1 MPAHRLVSLASLGV
15 MMVMA
20 ACAGPVDPPA
30 AFVQPTVISPK
41 PQTPTSAVEKPA
53 ATPPVTQAPTKALPA
68 TATVVA
74 STPTAVPELSDQ
86 TPAEVEI
93 ADGLTENQRQL
104 LAEYPPQGAAP
115 ELRNEQW
122 LNSEPLRLASLR
134 GKVVLLDM
142 WTFG

>member
-1 MPAHRLVSLASLGV
+1 MPGHRLAALAALGV

-30 AFVQPTVISPK
+30 AFVQPTVSSPE
-41 PQTPTSAVEKPA
+41 PQTATSTVERPA
-53 ATPPVTQAPTKALPA
+53 ATPPVRQTQTEVQPA

-74 STPTAVPELSDQ
+74 STPTAFPELPVQ

-93 ADGLTENQRQL
+93 TDGLTKNQRQL
-104 LAEYPPQGAAP
+104 LAEYPPLGAAP

-122 LNSEPLRLASLR
+122 LNSEPLRLAGLR

>member
-1 MPAHRLVSLASLGV
+1 MPAHQLATLAAFGV

-30 AFVQPTVISPK
+30 AFVQPTVISPE
-41 PQTPTSAVEKPA
+41 PQT
-53 ATPPVTQAPTKALPA
+53 ATRRLRSRMQHLRSNRLQPKHSQRQH
-68 TATVVA
+68 VVA
-74 STPTAVPELSDQ
+74 STPTAIPELPAQ

-93 ADGLTENQRQL
+93 TDGLTEKQRQL
-104 LAEYPPQGAAP
+104 LAEYPPLGAAP

-122 LNSEPLRLASLR
+122 LNSEPLRLAGLR

>member
-1 MPAHRLVSLASLGV
+1 MPAHQLATLAALSM

-20 ACAGPVDPPA
+20 ACAGPIDQPA
-30 AFVQPTVISPK
+30 AFVQPTVISLE
-41 PQTPTSAVEKPA
+41 PQTPTAAVEKPIA
-53 ATPPVTQAPTKALPA
+53 PPLVRQAPTKAQPA
-68 TATVVA
+68 TATAVS
-74 STPTAVPELSDQ
+74 STPTAVPELPAP
-86 TPAEVEI
+86 TPKVVEDT
-93 ADGLTENQRQL
+93 DGLTEDQRLL

-122 LNSEPLRLASLR
+122 LNSEPLRLAGLR

>member
-1 MPAHRLVSLASLGV
+1 MPAHRLTTWAALGV

-20 ACAGPVDPPA
+20 ACAGPVDQPA
-30 AFVQPTVISPK
+30 AFGQPTVISPQ
-41 PQTPTSAVEKPA
+41 PQTPTAAIQKPT
-53 ATPPVTQAPTKALPA
+53 ATPPVTLAPTKTLPA
-68 TATVVA
+68 TATVIA
-74 STPTAVPELSDQ
+74 STPTAIPELPAQ
-86 TPAEVEI
+86 TPTEVGI
-93 ADGLTENQRQL
+93 ADGLTENQRQV

-122 LNSEPLRLASLR
+122 LNSEPLRLAGLR

>member
-1 MPAHRLVSLASLGV
+1 MPAHRLATLTALGV

-20 ACAGPVDPPA
+20 ACARPVDQPA
-30 AFVQPTVISPK
+30 AFVQPTVTSPQ
-41 PQTPTSAVEKPA
+41 PQTPTTAVQKSA
-53 ATPPVTQAPTKALPA
+53 ATPPVTQTPTKALPA

-74 STPTAVPELSDQ
+74 PTPTSVPELPAQ
-86 TPAEVEI
+86 TPTEI
-93 ADGLTENQRQL
+93 VVADGLTENQRQVL
-104 LAEYPPQGAAP
+104 VEYPPQGAAP

-122 LNSEPLRLASLR
+122 LNSEPLRLAGLR

>member
-1 MPAHRLVSLASLGV
+1 MPAHRLATLAALSV
-15 MMVMA
+15 IMVMA
-20 ACAGPVDPPA
+20 ACAGPVDQPA
-30 AFVQPTVISPK
+30 AFVQPAVISPQ
-41 PQTPTSAVEKPA
+41 PQTPTTAVEKPT
-53 ATPPVTQAPTKALPA
+53 ATPPVTQAPTKTLPA

-74 STPTAVPELSDQ
+74 STQTAIPELPVQ
-86 TPAEVEI
+86 TPTEVEI

-104 LAEYPPQGAAP
+104 LAEYPPLGAAP

-122 LNSEPLRLASLR
+122 LNSEPLRLAGLR

>member
-1 MPAHRLVSLASLGV
+1 MPGYRLAALASLGV

-20 ACAGPVDPPA
+20 ACAGQVDPPA
-30 AFVQPTVISPK
+30 AFVQPTLISPEPKTATSTPQK
-41 PQTPTSAVEKPA
+41 PTPRPVKLAPTEVLPVTVVPATPTTIPEL
-53 ATPPVTQAPTKALPA
+53 PPVTPA
-68 TATVVA
+68 QVKNT
-74 STPTAVPELSDQ
+74 
-86 TPAEVEI
+86 
-93 ADGLTENQRQL
+93 DGLTEDQRLL

-122 LNSEPLRLASLR
+122 LNSEPLRLAGLR